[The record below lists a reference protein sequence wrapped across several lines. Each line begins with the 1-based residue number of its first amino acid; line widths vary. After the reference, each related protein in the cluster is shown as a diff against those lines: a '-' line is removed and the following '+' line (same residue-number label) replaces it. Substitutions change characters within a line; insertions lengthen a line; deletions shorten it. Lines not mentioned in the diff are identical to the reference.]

1 MQVDTEDPTLPP
13 NVNFLLTFTAAL
25 PVIVCNKQTSML
37 KREIHSMEYY
47 GAIIKTETESLSKS
61 CFCKC
66 ADTIL
71 ASGDMGPNKINNTHV
86 LLEMISEGERQTITN
101 EQNYNK

>member
-1 MQVDTEDPTLPP
+1 
-13 NVNFLLTFTAAL
+13 
-25 PVIVCNKQTSML
+25 
-37 KREIHSMEYY
+37 MEYY

-86 LLEMISEGERQTITN
+86 LLEMISEGKDRQ
-101 EQNYNK
+101 